1 MERAIITGATGA
13 VGVALI
19 NELISHDIEV
29 LVFCRRESQRA
40 SNIPKHPLVT
50 VQYASMNEFCKVEND
65 TGKMY
70 HVFYHLAWEGTTGE
84 ARNNM
89 HLQNQNVK
97 YALDAVNMAKRFGCD
112 LFVGIGSQAEYGR
125 KNAPLTE
132 TTSPDPENGYGIAK
146 LCAGYMTRESAHQNQ
161 MKHVWVRILS
171 VYGPYD
177 NANSLISSAMA
188 KLKQRKTPQ
197 LTKGEQVWDYLYS
210 EDAARALYL
219 LGLNGVDGRSYVLG
233 SGEPRVLAEYIK
245 ELRDIISPDGSLGF
259 GAVPYGDKQVMYLAA
274 DISLLR
280 KDTGFVPKYSFREG
294 ILKTAKW
301 LDVEAAVGIDEIK
314 ADVEGTKVEGSQH
327 V

>member
-19 NELISHDIEV
+19 NELITHNIEV
-29 LVFCRRESQRA
+29 LVFCHRESSRA
-40 SNIPKHPLVT
+40 SHIPKHPLVT
-50 VQYASMNEFCKVEND
+50 VQYASMDEFCKIEND
-65 TGKMY
+65 TGKKY

-89 HLQNQNVK
+89 YLQNQNVK
-97 YALDAVNMAKRFGCD
+97 YALDAVNMAKRFGCG

-125 KNAPLTE
+125 KDVPLTE

-146 LCAGYMTRESAHQNQ
+146 LCAGYMTREAVHQHQ

-177 NANSLISSAMA
+177 NANSLISSTML
-188 KLKQRKTPQ
+188 KLKQGETPR
-197 LTKGEQVWDYLYS
+197 LTKGEQVWDYLFS

-219 LGLNGVDGRSYVLG
+219 LGENGVDGRSYVLG
-233 SGEPRVLAEYIK
+233 NGEPRVLAEYIM
-245 ELRDIISPDGSLGF
+245 ELRDVISPDSSLDF
-259 GAVPYGDKQVMYLAA
+259 GAVPYGDKQVMYLTA
-274 DISLLR
+274 DISQLR
-280 KDTGFVPKYSFREG
+280 KDTGFTPRYSFREG

-301 LDVEAAVGIDEIK
+301 LGVEIHDDEK
-314 ADVEGTKVEGSQH
+314 
-327 V
+327 